1 MRIPHVLSHAERIP
15 PPTPLGQSLSSEFKI
30 RSVAESHRHMAQY
43 HMDTTMTRCH
53 RPASGRGAA
62 QVTAQA
68 QPFARGAPRGARPPM
83 ARARSQRIRVQ
94 PHDFTSTLLGVR
106 AHRRSSEQDINK
118 IDGEVLPAGCA
129 DGLRDDLARL
139 FGACG
144 CVSVREGPETNVP
157 VRTKLRR
164 ELI

>member
-1 MRIPHVLSHAERIP
+1 MPLTPIRNHKSGRPLDTSCRISAHRYA
-15 PPTPLGQSLSSEFKI
+15 TPMPSSSK
-30 RSVAESHRHMAQY
+30 
-43 HMDTTMTRCH
+43 
-53 RPASGRGAA
+53 SGRGAA
-62 QVTAQA
+62 QPQVTAQA

-94 PHDFTSTLLGVR
+94 PHEHPLGRPSRSTIII
-106 AHRRSSEQDINK
+106 HQQDSNK
-118 IDGEVLPAGCA
+118 IDGELLPAGCA

-164 ELI
+164 EMI